1 MGRSSALKLL
11 KRAMDFQCIK
21 EVSGTLC
28 ADVIESKTANKA
40 ENKASTAVDAFA
52 RKQAHVGIATHL
64 SAVCCINL
72 ERVGKVAPSLS
83 IQFIEPA

>member
-40 ENKASTAVDAFA
+40 ENKASAAVDAFA
-52 RKQAHVGIATHL
+52 HKQAHVGIATHVL
-64 SAVCCINL
+64 ECCVL
-72 ERVGKVAPSLS
+72 Y
-83 IQFIEPA
+83 

>member
-40 ENKASTAVDAFA
+40 ENKASAAVDAFA
-52 RKQAHVGIATHL
+52 HKQYTSKQPNKSALVQKSEQAKQANKL
-64 SAVCCINL
+64 RL
-72 ERVGKVAPSLS
+72 FRD
-83 IQFIEPA
+83 